1 MLKILHGN
9 INVSKIYKSRQ
20 KSQQNMHRDEHSNL
34 EYTNELAIKL
44 EHYSETLVMFKKH
57 ILVAAYKLTFSKNI
71 T

>member
-34 EYTNELAIKL
+34 HYTNELAIKL